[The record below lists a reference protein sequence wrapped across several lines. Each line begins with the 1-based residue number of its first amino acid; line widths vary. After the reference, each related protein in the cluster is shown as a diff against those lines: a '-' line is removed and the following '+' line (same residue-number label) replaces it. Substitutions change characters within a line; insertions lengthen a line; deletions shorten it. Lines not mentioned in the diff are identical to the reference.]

1 VADINVER
9 RGPSI
14 WPWIV
19 GLIVLA
25 LLIWLLVEMFA
36 RDETRVDPAAPP
48 PAQEVQPAADPT
60 FDRPITDTP
69 LTTPGVT
76 GVPEATTP
84 GTTTDPALQQPGT
97 TADPAV
103 QPERGAPGART
114 P

>member
-1 VADINVER
+1 MVADINVER

-14 WPWIV
+14 WPWII

-36 RDETRVDPAAPP
+36 RDETRVDPAARP

-69 LTTPGVT
+69 MTAPGVT

-84 GTTTDPALQQPGT
+84 AQPVDPATDPAVQQPGT
-97 TADPAV
+97 APDYQEPA
-103 QPERGAPGART
+103 PNRP
-114 P
+114 